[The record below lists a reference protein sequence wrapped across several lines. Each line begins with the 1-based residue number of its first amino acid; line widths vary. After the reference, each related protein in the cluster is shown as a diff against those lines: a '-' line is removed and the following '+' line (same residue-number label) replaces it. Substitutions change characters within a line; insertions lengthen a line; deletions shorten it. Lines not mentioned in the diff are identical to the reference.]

1 MYGARLQII
10 NLAKNIKTPSLTVYL
25 VGDAARDREAAKNV
39 QCSLEYTTLRRV
51 TEATEI
57 HYDPDPE
64 VRARVC
70 ARASH
75 PRGPGC
81 HGACLHTRAC
91 CTGVVKRCQLAGGC
105 GRAVRLACEAVVL
118 ARCPEPVPSASGAH
132 TLHQRQRPCTSS
144 HSGP

>member
-1 MYGARLQII
+1 MAVEQQGARKGGCLQII

-64 VRARVC
+64 
-70 ARASH
+70 ASPH
-75 PRGPGC
+75 TQITTLLHIPV
-81 HGACLHTRAC
+81 HG
-91 CTGVVKRCQLAGGC
+91 Q
-105 GRAVRLACEAVVL
+105 
-118 ARCPEPVPSASGAH
+118 
-132 TLHQRQRPCTSS
+132 
-144 HSGP
+144 